1 MERHGAESGGW
12 VDRMT
17 SFETE
22 NQCMYNYNKAL
33 SSLI

>member
-1 MERHGAESGGW
+1 MEQHGAESGGW

-22 NQCMYNYNKAL
+22 NQCMYNIIKPYQV
-33 SSLI
+33 